1 LIAPAETARSDRGAS
16 GALPRTSGDERL
28 PQGVQTA
35 VADAGASVVPE
46 IERRVVAGAL
56 APDKL
61 PFPVRQFRYVQRSGK
76 SFVEINDEVK
86 IKAQVR
92 VTRAL
97 AVGEPMTLSDMHADE
112 CFLQPPEVDGKPAA

>member
-1 LIAPAETARSDRGAS
+1 VRYLERAVMSDYLRAYRPLSQTLEQVSSRRSS
-16 GALPRTSGDERL
+16 
-28 PQGVQTA
+28 
-35 VADAGASVVPE
+35 AGSY
-46 IERRVVAGAL
+46 AGAL